1 MNGQGPGIWIHH
13 RDENGLVNSVS
24 IIVEPCVNEPPETIA
39 EREASPTFV
48 PWQHGIAVYVF
59 DDGATLMCAPCGR
72 ARLQDEARQRRLNRL
87 PPAHREW
94 LARRGIHDWN
104 PGGEP

>member
-1 MNGQGPGIWIHH
+1 MNGQGPGIWIEH
-13 RDENGLVNSVS
+13 RDESGLVSSVS
-24 IIVEPCVNEPPETIA
+24 IIVRPCVNEPPETVDD
-39 EREASPTFV
+39 STFR
-48 PWQHGIAVYVF
+48 PWLHGLACYVF

-104 PGGEP
+104 PGGER